1 MSNLQ
6 LQDYL
11 NQVRLLINDTNTANF
26 TDATLTLFINQ
37 ARTRVAQDTHCVR
50 GFLSVTGGSALNTI
64 GSRENYNYD
73 GSVGGITVTA
83 GGTGYSATPT
93 VTISG
98 DGTGATATATVI
110 SGVITAI
117 NMTSWGSGYSAATV
131 GITDSTGHGATATAQ
146 ALTNILDIVN
156 IVVLWGYMRIV
167 FKWANFTMFQ
177 TYFRQFIGQTNVP
190 SVFTINKGIK
200 QVFLSQVPDQAYTME
215 WDIIT
220 LPDPLANVSDVD
232 NQITAPMSDAV
243 QFYAAFLAIASL
255 QNYGQASFWYT
266 GKPDQPGHYDR
277 RIIQLAATGYCRRIP
292 NPYRTYLKRLRRM

>member
-6 LQDYL
+6 LQDYI
-11 NQVRLLINDTNTANF
+11 NQVRLLINDTNSANF

-64 GSRENYNYD
+64 GTQENYNYD
-73 GSVGGITVTA
+73 GSVGGITVTD
-83 GGTGYSATPT
+83 GGVFYTSTPT

-98 DGTGATATATVI
+98 DGTGAAAIATVTN
-110 SGVITAI
+110 GVITAI
-117 NMTSWGSGYSAATV
+117 NMTNWGSGYSFATV
-131 GITDSTGHGATATAQ
+131 SITDFAGVNATATAQ
-146 ALTNILDIVN
+146 VLSNILDIVN
-156 IVVLWGYMRIV
+156 IIVLWGYLRIV
-167 FKWANFTMFQ
+167 FKWANFTMFN

-190 SVFTINKGIK
+190 SAFTINKGIK

-220 LPDPLANVSDVD
+220 LPNPLVNVSDVD

-255 QNYGQASFWYT
+255 QNYGQSSFWYT
-266 GKPDQPGHYDR
+266 GKPEQPGHYDR
-277 RIIQLAATGYCRRIP
+277 RIIQLASTGYCRRVP